1 MLPIS
6 RGGHLRDLC
15 WLSVGMGIV
24 FLNKWNFW
32 KWSKCSVEKGVVQ
45 KKIMN
50 DGLKKLIR
58 NEEMIGFQKQT
69 KKKQKK
75 NNSKSLKQ
83 T

>member
-1 MLPIS
+1 
-6 RGGHLRDLC
+6 
-15 WLSVGMGIV
+15 
-24 FLNKWNFW
+24 
-32 KWSKCSVEKGVVQ
+32 VEKGVVQ